1 MGNKQNSIVLNGK
14 LYDARTGALIHA
26 PHTTPKPKVK
36 IRKNKGLV
44 MDSVTSPK
52 RRHTPPAP
60 VHHQVHHAPAH
71 TARHKPQRA
80 HTLMR
85 SVVSKPKPTRHKTS
99 TNLHNERTNKR
110 LERAQAVPKSHH
122 IQRFPASHATQQ
134 SATKTLA
141 PITVHADPKPP
152 HHVAPVVAPKPVSES
167 ERLVTNA
174 LRHATAHEANH
185 PFAKKPK
192 RRLSHKLGF
201 KRHTANI
208 AMGGLAILLLAG
220 FFAYQN
226 IPSLSMQVAST
237 RAGFNAEQP
246 DYKPSGF
253 TQNSLVTYSPGK
265 VTISF
270 HSNSD
275 DRQFQLTQQVSNW
288 NSQALASNYLAVNN
302 KDYQTYQAGGKTVY
316 IYDDDN
322 ATWVNG
328 GVWYQIEGE
337 SSLTSEQLLKIANSI

>member
-1 MGNKQNSIVLNGK
+1 MGYKQNSIVLNGK

-26 PHTTPKPKVK
+26 PQTPSKPKTK

-44 MDSVTSPK
+44 MDSVASPK
-52 RRHTPPAP
+52 RRHTPTAPA
-60 VHHQVHHAPAH
+60 HHEVHHAPAH
-71 TARHKPQRA
+71 TVRHKPQRA

-85 SVVSKPKPTRHKTS
+85 SAVSKPKPASRKKP
-99 TNLHNERTNKR
+99 TNLHEERTTKR
-110 LERAQAVPKSHH
+110 LERAQAVPRSHQIH
-122 IQRFPASHATQQ
+122 RFPANHVEHRPVTRTHTPAAA
-134 SATKTLA
+134 SAA
-141 PITVHADPKPP
+141 PKPV
-152 HHVAPVVAPKPVSES
+152 HHTASVIAPAPVSES
-167 ERLVTNA
+167 EKLVNNA

-201 KRHTANI
+201 KRHTANLAI
-208 AMGGLAILLLAG
+208 GGLAILLLAG

-237 RAGFNAEQP
+237 RAGFEAQQP
-246 DYKPSGF
+246 SYQPPGF
-253 TQNSLVTYSPGK
+253 TQDNLVTYSPGK

-275 DRQFQLTQQVSNW
+275 DRQFRLTQQVSNW
-288 NSQALASNYLAVNN
+288 NSQALASNYLADKN

-316 IYDDDN
+316 IYDNAN

-328 GVWYQIEGE
+328 GVWYQIEGQ